1 MRLLS
6 KLGSLTTRERKRR
19 LDWLF
24 WVGVAYLVLLFAF
37 AVFGPSLRYEPNERP
52 LRDLYDS
59 GVHGD
64 PSGSGMEVRFA
75 RTGSPAAAAGI
86 QPGDIVVSADG
97 KRLARLGDEELERV
111 LAGKQ
116 GTTVTLVVS
125 SAGVQRTLSLE
136 RSERLSAVPF
146 MPPSSEFWLGTD
158 EQGRDVFARLAF
170 GARMSLSIGFAVQ
183 LIALFVGI
191 VMGTLG
197 VFAPKLLSIPILR
210 LTDGMFAFPDI
221 LLAIL
226 IVGIWNARFEAMI
239 IALSITAWPAVAR
252 LTRTQVA
259 SLKDREYVVASK
271 ALGAGTGYLVRK
283 HILPHLWGI
292 LLAVA
297 MIDVAAV
304 ILAESALS
312 FLGIG
317 IQAPTASWGGMI
329 QAARINMNSY
339 PIMLLWPC
347 LILSLT
353 IFALNFVGDG
363 LRALADPKSR

>member
-1 MRLLS
+1 M
-6 KLGSLTTRERKRR
+6 KKRR

-24 WVGVAYLVLLFAF
+24 WVGVGYLALLLVFAI
-37 AVFGPSLRYEPNERP
+37 VGPILRFEPNEVP
-52 LRDLYDS
+52 ERDLYDT
-59 GVHGD
+59 GARGE
-64 PSGSGMEVRFA
+64 PGERGMEVAFA
-75 RTGSPAAAAGI
+75 KTGSPAESAGI
-86 QPGDIVVSADG
+86 SRGDIVVSAD
-97 KRLARLGDEELERV
+97 RTP
-111 LAGKQ
+111 LAGKNRDELEAILS
-116 GTTVTLVVS
+116 GKRGSSVELTVSTE
-125 SAGVQRTLSLE
+125 GVERTITLE
-136 RSERLSAVPF
+136 RSARLVAVPF
-146 MPPSSEFWLGTD
+146 MQPSSEFWLGTD

-170 GARMSLSIGFAVQ
+170 GARMSLMIGFTVQ
-183 LIALFVGI
+183 VIALIIGI

-197 VFAPKLLSIPILR
+197 VFAPKLISIPILR

-226 IVGIWNARFEAMI
+226 IVGIWNARFGAMI

-259 SLKDREYVVASK
+259 TLKDREYVIASK
-271 ALGAGTGYLVRK
+271 ALGASTTYLVRK

-329 QAARINMNSY
+329 QAGRINMSSE

-363 LRALADPKSR
+363 LRTLADPKSN

>member
-1 MRLLS
+1 MKR
-6 KLGSLTTRERKRR
+6 RR

-24 WVGVAYLVLLFAF
+24 WIGVGYLVALAAF
-37 AVFGPSLRYEPNERP
+37 AVVGPHLRYGPNEVP
-52 LRDLYDS
+52 ERDLYDS
-59 GVHGD
+59 GARGE
-64 PSGSGMEVRFA
+64 PGEGGLEVTFA
-75 RTGSPAAAAGI
+75 KNDSPADVAGI
-86 QPGDIVVSADG
+86 KRGDVVLSANG
-97 KRLARLGDEELERV
+97 EPLASLDRG
-111 LAGKQ
+111 
-116 GTTVTLVVS
+116 
-125 SAGVQRTLSLE
+125 SLE
-136 RSERLSAVPF
+136 RALAGPRGSSVVVSYSSGGVVRTATMERTERLIATPF
-146 MPPSSEFWLGTD
+146 MRPSPEFWLGTD

-170 GARMSLSIGFAVQ
+170 GARMSLTIGFAVQ
-183 LIALFVGI
+183 LIALVVGI

-197 VFAPKLLSIPILR
+197 VFAPKPISVPILR

-226 IVGIWNARFEAMI
+226 IVGIWNARFSAMI

-259 SLKDREYVVASK
+259 SLKDREYVIASK
-271 ALGAGTGYLVRK
+271 ALGAATGYLVRR

-329 QAARINMNSY
+329 QAGRINMSSE
-339 PIMLLWPC
+339 PVMLLWPC

-363 LRALADPKSR
+363 LRTLADPKSN